1 MNFLVEVPPG
11 QRSYMRSELVT
22 LPTEDEGLVPDSVT
36 VTAAA
41 IGMLNDGDLLTASSA
56 YWC

>member
-1 MNFLVEVPPG
+1 
-11 QRSYMRSELVT
+11 MRSELVT